1 MKLIRSSLAIVL
13 NVTLVSA
20 TFLGFAIQ
28 SAPAQ
33 DSRIAL
39 QRGYRTGYS
48 DGYMAGYRDVTQN
61 LERNIQTHNEYSK
74 ADRAFSK
81 SYGTLEDYRDGY
93 QQGFESGYNTG
104 FEKRDFDSTLPVEI
118 KKRGTTTPAITG
130 PVLNNNS
137 TATAAP
143 TENTNTTAVNTENTS
158 PSVQTQNTAP
168 TADALVQAP
177 IPAMLNGQIIII
189 PKDTELIV
197 ELMGPVTTSENRAGD
212 KFQAKVVSPYE
223 LSGAII
229 DGRVDKVTKPGR
241 IKKRAELQL
250 TFDQIHLNNE
260 RWSNLNALLT
270 EVLPVKGDNVKK
282 VDNEGAALGKSSIKP
297 DAAKVGAA
305 TGTGL
310 VIGAIVAGPVGAGVG
325 AAMGAAFGVGAVV
338 VERGKHIKLT
348 QGQQLR
354 VRTVYETQIR

>member
-1 MKLIRSSLAIVL
+1 MKLIRSYLAIVL

-93 QQGFESGYNTG
+93 QQGFESGYTTG

-118 KKRGTTTPAITG
+118 KKRGTTTPAISG

-137 TATAAP
+137 TSNNSGAATTSTENINSTAAN
-143 TENTNTTAVNTENTS
+143 TEIMSPSTPLNTTDAV
-158 PSVQTQNTAP
+158 A
-168 TADALVQAP
+168 QAP
-177 IPAMLNGQIIII
+177 IPAMLDGQIIII

-197 ELMGPVTTSENRAGD
+197 ELMGLSRPAKTGRAINSRQ
-212 KFQAKVVSPYE
+212 KLSHLMNSAARSSTAAWTRSP
-223 LSGAII
+223 S
-229 DGRVDKVTKPGR
+229 
-241 IKKRAELQL
+241 RAAS
-250 TFDQIHLNNE
+250 
-260 RWSNLNALLT
+260 RNALNCSYL
-270 EVLPVKGDNVKK
+270 L
-282 VDNEGAALGKSSIKP
+282 
-297 DAAKVGAA
+297 
-305 TGTGL
+305 
-310 VIGAIVAGPVGAGVG
+310 
-325 AAMGAAFGVGAVV
+325 
-338 VERGKHIKLT
+338 
-348 QGQQLR
+348 
-354 VRTVYETQIR
+354 IRYI